1 MSNKLNR
8 KDSIGVGREAV
19 KQLLVRTNEPDL
31 PRRKAGVPP
40 ILSFV
45 SRPGL
50 PRFENAVLATIN
62 ANGGDYDLISSM
74 VIWRGYSGI
83 TKGDTDY
90 LGGQQYLPEAG
101 LSKSLSH

>member
-1 MSNKLNR
+1 M
-8 KDSIGVGREAV
+8 
-19 KQLLVRTNEPDL
+19 
-31 PRRKAGVPP
+31 
-40 ILSFV
+40 

-50 PRFENAVLATIN
+50 PRFKNAVMAMKN
-62 ANGGDYDLISSM
+62 AKGGDYDLISSM

-83 TKGDTDY
+83 KKGDTVY